1 MSSEAVFRVVD
12 LVCGGGYLLV
22 ARTLYRQ
29 AGVVAGSGSI
39 PTATPPADSERA
51 ILAACGLRALRRAVT
66 AVEAAYRQQVG
77 GDAPASAFAQVDA
90 WIDQVAM
97 ASPAP
102 ILTDVE
108 RIGLTNSADLEQDII
123 RLLADLLPDES
134 TRRQR
139 HWLERLL
146 LPQMACHLGK
156 ELLDDTLAAQV
167 FRRLM
172 LADLPIPSG
181 DQRSF
186 RDLLQRTHAALNE
199 QVTRLVQEMAN
210 TDQSAR
216 EVYVQSAVAEAGGRA
231 DVRNEG
237 IVAELPAGGADKTF
251 VGSAV
256 ARGPGSQ
263 ATAFNNISPNPAPAS
278 SSSAPALVLT
288 LTFTPTADGARV
300 TWYAD
305 EIGSWTSTLVLPFQG
320 TDLAAVMHALES
332 RQHPMFQ
339 PTPADIEHLRGRGLV
354 NDHDRVVDDLER
366 QIGQALYRALV
377 SGQGLVALTNAT
389 SQATT
394 TGRPL
399 TLRLLF
405 PPDAVKLAALP
416 WELIWQPGQAKPFI
430 FQGAHQV
437 QITRHLLLDRAL
449 ASLTPRQGRLR
460 VHSLVPHTGRSPA
473 EVADIRRHLT
483 TLWNDLAGVVDL
495 HEDSPVT
502 VDHLN
507 RIGESQPD
515 IVQFTG
521 HGWYADGQGVLLLDP
536 ATPGAPAARITADRL
551 AVALRSVR
559 MVVLAACRSA
569 SIADGNARM
578 DSSLALALSAIGV
591 PVVVGM
597 QLGIRV
603 TSAITALQT
612 LYRTLAQGQSV
623 QFAVER
629 IRETLYIAGDPAWY
643 VPTLYIAAR
652 EVGPVRV

>member
-1 MSSEAVFRVVD
+1 MSSEAVFRVVN

-22 ARTLYRQ
+22 ARALYRQ

-39 PTATPPADSERA
+39 PTATPLADGERA

-66 AVEAAYRQQVG
+66 AVEAAYRQRAG
-77 GDAPASAFAQVDA
+77 GDAPAPAFAQLDA
-90 WIDQVAM
+90 WIDQVVM

-108 RIGLTNSADLEQDII
+108 RIGLSNSADLEQAVV
-123 RLLADLLPDES
+123 RLLADLLPEEA

-172 LADLPIPSG
+172 LADLPIPSS
-181 DQRSF
+181 DQRLF
-186 RDLLQRTHAALNE
+186 RDLLQRTQAALNE
-199 QVTRLVQEMAN
+199 QVTQVLQTMTN
-210 TDQSAR
+210 SDQPAG
-216 EVYVQSAVAEAGGRA
+216 EVYVQSAVAEEGGRA
-231 DVRNEG
+231 DVHNQG
-237 IVAELPAGGADKTF
+237 IIAELPAGGAAKTF

-256 ARGPGSQ
+256 ARGQGSQ
-263 ATAFNNISPNPAPAS
+263 ATAINTTGLNPAPAS
-278 SSSAPALVLT
+278 PSSAPALVLT

-305 EIGSWTSTLVLPFQG
+305 EIGTRTSTLVLPFQG
-320 TDLAAVMHALES
+320 ADLTAVMHALES
-332 RQHPMFQ
+332 RQHPLFQ

-354 NDHDRVVDDLER
+354 NDYDRVVDDLEQ
-366 QIGQALYRALV
+366 QIGQKLYRALV
-377 SGQGLVALTNAT
+377 SGQGQSALDNAT
-389 SQATT
+389 SQATIT
-394 TGRPL
+394 RRPL

-405 PPDAVKLAALP
+405 PADTVNLAALP

-430 FQGAHQV
+430 FQGAQQV

-502 VDHLN
+502 VDDLA
-507 RIGESQPD
+507 RIGDSQPD

-569 SIADGNARM
+569 SIADSNARM
-578 DSSLALALSAIGV
+578 DSSLAPALSAIGV

-597 QLGIRV
+597 QLGIKV
-603 TSAITALQT
+603 PSAITALQT

-629 IRETLYIAGDPAWY
+629 IRETLYVNGDPAWY
-643 VPTLYIAAR
+643 VPTLYIARR
-652 EVGPVRV
+652 EVGPVWV